1 MSDNDDFDSIDL
13 EAKWFKVPE
22 DLKRWFAFNGRDI
35 IWNGEAILTLTH
47 HKMEELRAKMKN
59 EYLINVK
66 IDADV
71 IYYLIDRIYYLE
83 KRIKNLEDAGPVE
96 G

>member
-1 MSDNDDFDSIDL
+1 MSDPDNSDSMNL
-13 EAKWFKVPE
+13 AVKWSKVPE
-22 DLKRWFAFNGRDI
+22 DLKRWFTFNGRDI
-35 IWNGEAILTLTH
+35 IWNGEAVLTLTH
-47 HKMEELRAKMKN
+47 HKMEELRAIMKN
-59 EYLINVK
+59 QYVINVK

>member
-1 MSDNDDFDSIDL
+1 MSDPDDFDSMNPA
-13 EAKWFKVPE
+13 AKWSKVPD
-22 DLKRWFAFNGRDI
+22 DLKGWFNFNGRDI
-35 IWNGEAILTLTH
+35 IWNGEAVLTLTH
-47 HKMEELRAKMKN
+47 HKMEELRARMKN

-71 IYYLIDRIYYLE
+71 IYYLIDRIYHLE
-83 KRIKNLEDAGPVE
+83 KRVKNLEDAGSVE

>member
-1 MSDNDDFDSIDL
+1 
-13 EAKWFKVPE
+13 
-22 DLKRWFAFNGRDI
+22 
-35 IWNGEAILTLTH
+35 
-47 HKMEELRAKMKN
+47 MEELRVMMKN

-83 KRIKNLEDAGPVE
+83 KKIKNLDWIENKNCYFYNHYYNYKAN
-96 G
+96 